1 MFFIPQKLYQVSIIM
16 IVFLIGVI
24 YNNIKF
30 TYLFSK

>member
-1 MFFIPQKLYQVSIIM
+1 MFFIPQKLYQVSIIK
-16 IVFLIGVI
+16 IVFLTGVI